1 MNMSETPNN
10 SPSAENQP
18 IVAQGEG
25 GPLRPAQVDMTVAE
39 MREWLRN
46 WIANAT
52 GQNADNIDEQT
63 AMVELGLSS
72 RDAVAM
78 ASDIEDLT
86 GVTLTATVAFRHPTI
101 ESLAT
106 VIIEGEPEVEH
117 DDDGTDWSRERDVD
131 DIAIVGLATRFPG
144 DMNTPDEMWEAL
156 LEGRDA
162 ITDLPEGR
170 WEEFLGEPRI
180 AERVAKAATRGGYL
194 SDIKG
199 FDAEFF
205 ALSKMEADNID
216 PQQRMALELTW
227 EALEHARIPA
237 SSLRGERVG
246 VYIGASNNDYSFMSV
261 ADPGVAHP
269 YAITGTTSSIIANRV
284 SYFYDFRGPSMAIDT
299 ACSSSLVAAHQGVAA
314 LRAGEADVAV
324 VGGVNALITP
334 LVTIGFDE
342 VGGVLAPDGRIKSF
356 SQDANGYARSEGAG
370 MLVLKRLS
378 DARRDGDEIYAV
390 IAGSAVN
397 HDGRSNGLLAP
408 NPDAQAE
415 VLRKAYKDA
424 GINPRDVDYIEAHG
438 TGTIL
443 GDPIEADALGR
454 VIGRSR
460 PADQPALLG
469 AVKSNVGHLESAA
482 GAASLAKVALSLRN
496 DKLPPSINYTGPN
509 PYIDFD
515 AVRLKVN
522 DTVSDWPRYSGHAIA
537 GVSGFGFG
545 GANAHMVLR
554 EVLPSD
560 LVEPEPEQVVE
571 VTAEPNQPA
580 VYVGG
585 VRMDEYGEFVDEP
598 LARRESGF
606 DEDSDDDGLDRP
618 AAAVEDDYE
627 LPGLTD
633 EAKRLLE
640 VAREELEA
648 AEQPVPL
655 VPLAVSAFLT
665 SRKKSAAAELA
676 DWMDSEEGRASSL
689 ESIGRALSRRNHG
702 RSRAVVMARDH
713 DEAIKGLRA
722 LAEGKQSPNVY
733 SADGP
738 VTNGPV
744 WVLAGFGAQH
754 RKMGKSLYLRNE
766 VFADWINKVDSH
778 VQDERGHS
786 ILELILD
793 DAVDYT
799 DETTELPIEKV
810 QLVIFAIQVA
820 LGELLKH
827 HGAKPGAVIGQSL
840 GEAAAAYFSG
850 GLSLEDATRAICSRS
865 HLMGEGEAMLFGEYI
880 RLMALVEY
888 SADEIKTVFSDYP
901 DLEVCVYA
909 APTQTVIG
917 GPPEQVDAII
927 ARAEQEGKFAR
938 KFQTK
943 GASHTSQMD
952 PLLGELAAELVGIT
966 PHPLQIGYYS
976 TVHEGKFLR
985 AGSEPIHDVDY
996 WKKGLRHSVYFTH
1009 GIRNAV
1015 DNGHTTFL
1023 ELAPNPVALMQVGLT
1038 TMSAGLHDGQLIAT
1052 LARKQDEVDSMT
1064 AAMAQLFV
1072 HGHDLDMRTLF
1083 PRRSRGLAGALDY
1096 ANIPPTRFRR
1106 KPHWLDVRFSG
1117 DNAGVMPGSH
1127 VATPDGRHV
1136 WEYSPRGAVDAQAL
1150 AALVKSAAS
1159 QVFPEAAVTA
1169 AEQRA
1174 VPGDG
1179 ARLVTTLTRHP
1190 GGASVQVHARMDNG
1204 GESSFALVYDAIVTR
1219 GGQAVALPAAVATGT
1234 VAPQADSLTPAAEPE
1249 GGDAAILSD
1258 NLTQGAN
1265 LGAGLGK
1272 WSPDS
1277 GETIHDRLGT
1287 IVGGAMGYEP
1297 EDLPWEVPLIELG
1310 LDSLM
1315 AVRIKN
1321 RVEYDFDLPPIQLT
1335 AVRDANLYAVE
1346 QLITYAIEH
1355 RDEVDQLAESQK
1367 GKTAEEI
1374 AAEQAELMGGA
1385 STVAELEEKLAAAGH
1400 PLGEAA
1406 SEQAAVM
1413 SGANL
1418 TTVTTPAPDPQ
1429 AEPSTQQDS
1438 AIPAPPTDPS
1448 GPNIPPP
1455 PTNPAGPD
1463 TTAKSSAAK
1472 AAAQVLTQ
1480 EAVTEALGADV
1491 PPRDAAERVT
1501 FATWAIV
1508 TGKSPGGIFNELPKV
1523 DDATAAKMAERLTE
1537 RAEGTITADDVK
1549 AATTIEDLATT
1560 VREHLEAGKVD
1571 GFVRVLRAPQEGS
1584 DRIPVFVFHPAGG
1597 STVVYE
1603 PLMKRLPPDTPIYGI
1618 ERVEGSVE
1626 ERAAEYVPKLLE
1638 MNGWTEGR
1646 SGVPFILAG
1655 WSLGGVLAYACAIGL
1670 KQAGADVR
1678 FVGLIDAVRAGEEVP
1693 QTKEE
1698 TRARWERYARFAE
1711 RTFNVQIPE
1720 IPYEELEN
1728 LDDEGQVRFV
1738 MEAVAA
1744 SGVQIPGGIIEH
1756 QRTSYLDNRMID
1768 TAEIKPYDGHVTLY
1782 MADRYHD
1789 DAIYFEPRYATRQ
1802 PDGGWGE
1809 YVSELEVIPIGG
1821 EHIQAID
1828 EPYIAKVGAHMSE
1841 AINRIEAQGK

>member
-1 MNMSETPNN
+1 MEDAPQSEVA
-10 SPSAENQP
+10 AEAAP
-18 IVAQGEG
+18 
-25 GPLRPAQVDMTVAE
+25 RTDMTVAD
-39 MREWLRN
+39 MRQWLRD

-52 GQNADNIDEQT
+52 GQSPDAINDAT
-63 AMVELGLSS
+63 PMVELGLSS

-106 VIIEGEPEVEH
+106 VIIEGEPEIEDTAVDE
-117 DDDGTDWSRERDVD
+117 DWSRERDVD
-131 DIAIVGLATRFPG
+131 DIAIVGIATRFPG
-144 DMNTPDEMWEAL
+144 DMNTPDETWQAL

-170 WEEFLGEPRI
+170 WEEFLSEPRI
-180 AERVAKAATRGGYL
+180 AERVAKARTRGGYL
-194 SDIKG
+194 TDIKG

-205 ALSKMEADNID
+205 TLSKMEADNVD

-227 EALEHARIPA
+227 EALENARIPA

-246 VYIGASNNDYSFMSV
+246 VYIGSSNTDYQFLAVS
-261 ADPGVAHP
+261 DPTVAHP

-342 VGGVLAPDGRIKSF
+342 VGGVLASDGRIKSF
-356 SQDANGYARSEGAG
+356 SKDADGYARSEGGG

-378 DARRDGDEIYAV
+378 DARRDGDEILAV

-397 HDGRSNGLLAP
+397 HDGRSNGMLAP

-454 VIGRSR
+454 VIGRGR
-460 PADQPALLG
+460 APDKPALLG

-482 GAASLAKVALSLRN
+482 GAASLAKMALALKN
-496 DKLPPSINYTGPN
+496 DKIPPSINYAGPN

-515 AVRLKVN
+515 AIHIKVA
-522 DTVSDWPRYSGHAIA
+522 DTVTDWPRYSGHAIT

-560 LVEPEPEQVVE
+560 LVEPEPKPE
-571 VTAEPNQPA
+571 AEPDKAAAAEADA

-585 VRMDEYGEFVDEP
+585 VRMDEYGEFINDEP
-598 LARRESGF
+598 LGRRAE
-606 DEDSDDDGLDRP
+606 DAAEDSEYSGHV
-618 AAAVEDDYE
+618 AVAGDEPE

-633 EAKRLLE
+633 EALRLLE

-648 AEQPVPL
+648 EERPTPI
-655 VPLAVSAFLT
+655 VPLAVSGFLT
-665 SRKKSAAAELA
+665 SRKKATAAELA
-676 DWMDSEEGRASSL
+676 DWIDSPEGRASSL
-689 ESIGRALSRRNHG
+689 ESIGRSLSRRNHG
-702 RSRAVVMARDH
+702 RSRAVVLAHDH

-722 LAEGKQSPNVY
+722 LADGKQNPNVFT
-733 SADGP
+733 ADGP

-754 RKMGKSLYLRNE
+754 RKMGKNLYLRNAT
-766 VFADWINKVDSH
+766 FAEWINKVDALI
-778 VQDERGHS
+778 QDERGYS
-786 ILELILD
+786 IVELILD
-793 DAVDYT
+793 DKVDYT
-799 DETTELPIEKV
+799 NETCEYPIEVV
-810 QLVIFAIQVA
+810 QTVIFALQIA
-820 LGELLKH
+820 LGELLKA
-827 HGAKPGAVIGQSL
+827 HGAKPAALVGQSL
-840 GEAAAAYFSG
+840 GEAAAAYFAG
-850 GLSLEDATRAICSRS
+850 GLSLEDATRAICARA
-865 HLMGEGEAMLFGEYI
+865 HLMGEGEAMLFGEWI

-888 SADEIKTVFSDYP
+888 SAEEIETVFADFK

-909 APTQTVIG
+909 APNQTVIG
-917 GPPEQVDAII
+917 GPPDQVDAII
-927 ARAEQEGKFAR
+927 ERCEQEGKFAR
-938 KFQTK
+938 KMQTK

-952 PLLGELAAELVGIT
+952 PLLGELAAELVGID
-966 PHPLQIGYYS
+966 PHPITTGYFS
-976 TVHEGKFLR
+976 TVHEGKYIR
-985 AGSEPIHDVDY
+985 PGGEPIHDVDY
-996 WKKGLRHSVYFTH
+996 WKKGLRHSVHFTQ

-1038 TMSAGLHDGQLIAT
+1038 TAAAGLHDAQLIAT

-1064 AAMAQLFV
+1064 SAMAQLFV
-1072 HGHDLDMRTLF
+1072 HGHDLDFRTMF
-1083 PRRSRGLAGALDY
+1083 GRGEY

-1106 KPHWLDVRFSG
+1106 KPHWLDAKFTG
-1117 DNAGVMPGSH
+1117 DSSVMMPGNH

-1136 WEYSPRGAVDAQAL
+1136 WEFAPKGEPDL
-1150 AALVKSAAS
+1150 GALVKAAAA
-1159 QVFPEAAVTA
+1159 QVIPDAKLTA
-1169 AEQRA
+1169 FEQRA
-1174 VPGDG
+1174 VPGEG
-1179 ARLVTTLTRHP
+1179 ARLVTTLNRHP
-1190 GGASVQVHARMDNG
+1190 GGATVQVHARID
-1204 GESSFALVYDAIVTR
+1204 ESFTLVYDAVVSL
-1219 GGQAVALPAAVATGT
+1219 GGQAAALPTAVGAGAVVTQAL
-1234 VAPQADSLTPAAEPE
+1234 VQADAVPEDDAAAE
-1249 GGDAAILSD
+1249 ILQD

-1265 LGAGLGK
+1265 LGAGFAK

-1277 GETIHDRLGT
+1277 GETVRDRLGT

-1346 QLITYAIEH
+1346 KLIEYAIEH
-1355 RDEVDQLAESQK
+1355 RDEVEQLHEHQQ
-1367 GKTAEEI
+1367 TRTPEEI
-1374 AAEQAELMGGA
+1374 AAEQAALMSGGGVPTDA
-1385 STVAELEEKLAAAGH
+1385 PAESV
-1400 PLGEAA
+1400 A
-1406 SEQAAVM
+1406 SEPEAV
-1413 SGANL
+1413 
-1418 TTVTTPAPDPQ
+1418 APVDVP
-1429 AEPSTQQDS
+1429 P
-1438 AIPAPPTDPS
+1438 PPTDPS
-1448 GPNIPPP
+1448 GPAVPAP

-1463 TTAKSSAAK
+1463 QPSAASL
-1472 AAAQVLTQ
+1472 AAQGPHAELRGVLTQ

-1491 PPRDAAERVT
+1491 PPREAAERVT

-1508 TGKSPGGIFNELPKV
+1508 TGKSPGGIFNALPTL
-1523 DDATAAKMAERLTE
+1523 DDATAEKLAQRLSE
-1537 RAEGTITADDVK
+1537 RAEGTITVDDVK
-1549 AATTIEDLATT
+1549 NSPTIEALATI
-1560 VREHLEAGKVD
+1560 VREYLEAGEID
-1571 GFVRVLRAPQEGS
+1571 GFVRTLRAPQEGS
-1584 DRIPVFVFHPAGG
+1584 DSTPVFVFHPAGG

-1603 PLMKRLPPDTPIYGI
+1603 PLLKRLPPDTPMYGF

-1626 ERAAEYVPKLLE
+1626 ERAGQYMPKLLE
-1638 MNGWTEGR
+1638 LGGNG
-1646 SGVPFILAG
+1646 PFILVG
-1655 WSLGGVLAYACAIGL
+1655 WSLGGALAYACAIGL
-1670 KQAGADVR
+1670 KRAGADVR
-1678 FVGLIDAVRAGEEVP
+1678 FVGLIDMVRPGEEIP

-1698 TRARWERYARFAE
+1698 TRARWDRYARFAE
-1711 RTFNVQIPE
+1711 RTFNVEVPP
-1720 IPYEELEN
+1720 IPYEELEE
-1728 LDDEGQVRFV
+1728 LDDEAQVQFV
-1738 MEAVAA
+1738 LNAIKD
-1744 SGVQIPGGIIEH
+1744 SGAQIPGGVIEH
-1756 QRTSYLDNRMID
+1756 QRTSYLDNRLLE
-1768 TAEIKPYDGHVTLY
+1768 TVEIQPYDGHVTLY

-1789 DAIYFEPRYATRQ
+1789 DAIFFEPRYAIRQ

-1809 YVSELEVIPIGG
+1809 FVSDLEIVPIGG

-1841 AINRIEAQGK
+1841 AINRIEAEEKQAK